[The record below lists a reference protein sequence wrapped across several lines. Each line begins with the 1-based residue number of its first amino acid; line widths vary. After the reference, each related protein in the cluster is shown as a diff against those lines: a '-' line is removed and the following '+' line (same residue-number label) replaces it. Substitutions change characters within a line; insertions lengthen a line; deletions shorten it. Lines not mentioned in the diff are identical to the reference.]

1 MAKNLR
7 RNMMLKSTLKRLCEA
22 KSQEYKNR
30 LYLYIVCCCNL
41 IKKGNLFFRKLI
53 VTSLLLPAAA

>member
-1 MAKNLR
+1 
-7 RNMMLKSTLKRLCEA
+7 MLKSTLKRLCEA